1 MLFDHQLPPNPFLVV
16 VATFLVVVLYFGVG
30 VGVVSVIL
38 REDVVIIPCVEEDR
52 VVEVVD
58 FTGGIKGGKVGSV
71 G

>member
-1 MLFDHQLPPNPFLVV
+1 MLFDHQLPPNPLLVV
-16 VATFLVVVLYFGVG
+16 VATFLVVVLYVG

-52 VVEVVD
+52 VVD